1 MPPGVTNT
9 HTKTQSTEQWS
20 PWLPADLLLL
30 GLGGG
35 RRVLQSRAPMPG
47 KTQAKP
53 EGKEQRQSRR
63 NVLASEL
70 CPQCFTVLGC
80 VCRGWEC
87 SPCPG
92 DSHRHHFAV
101 ELFVFNT
108 QLPLSQRN
116 SFPRDSLVPKDSF
129 PKNHYKSK
137 FYDPRFLKIKKL
149 PSLGT
154 KIFLT
159 GGWRDSA
166 FSKWQTILSL
176 I

>member
-1 MPPGVTNT
+1 M
-9 HTKTQSTEQWS
+9 
-20 PWLPADLLLL
+20 
-30 GLGGG
+30 
-35 RRVLQSRAPMPG
+35 LQSRAPMPG
-47 KTQAKP
+47 KTEAKP

-70 CPQCFTVLGC
+70 CPQCFTFFCSRTKRSGC
-80 VCRGWEC
+80 VCRGREC

-101 ELFVFNT
+101 ELLFVFNT
-108 QLPLSQRN
+108 RLPLSQRN
-116 SFPRDSLVPKDSF
+116 SSQEIHLSRKIHSQRIIM
-129 PKNHYKSK
+129 SK
-137 FYDPRFLKIKKL
+137 FYEPRFLKIKKL

-159 GGWRDSA
+159 GGWRESA
-166 FSKWQTILSL
+166 FSKWQTRLSL